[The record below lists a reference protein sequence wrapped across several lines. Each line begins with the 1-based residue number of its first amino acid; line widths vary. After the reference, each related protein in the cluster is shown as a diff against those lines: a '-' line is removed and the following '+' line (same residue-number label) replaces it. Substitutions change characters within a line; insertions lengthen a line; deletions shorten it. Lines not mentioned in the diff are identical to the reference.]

1 MIKFRDLKS
10 AKPENGTRCI
20 VKGFFQN
27 KKEITPNYCM
37 FYYDHENRFAAHRIT
52 KWAPMPE
59 HIIVDPAGWKSEFR
73 GDGLP
78 KKSDWCLVCTE
89 KDKLV
94 HFAWFDEKT
103 QDFPGYRNQ
112 VIAFMEISPR

>member
-10 AKPENGTRCI
+10 VKPENGTRCI

-78 KKSDWCLVCTE
+78 KKAIGVWYALKKTSSFTLRGSTKKLRIFPATE
-89 KDKLV
+89 TK
-94 HFAWFDEKT
+94 
-103 QDFPGYRNQ
+103 
-112 VIAFMEISPR
+112 

>member
-1 MIKFRDLKS
+1 
-10 AKPENGTRCI
+10 
-20 VKGFFQN
+20 
-27 KKEITPNYCM
+27 M

-103 QDFPGYRNQ
+103 QDFSGYRNQ